1 MTEKNLW
8 LMVLDPPLPRRY
20 FLGPCMQYDQE
31 IPQSYNADQH
41 TVTLERATDQSL
53 GIGRTTK

>member
-1 MTEKNLW
+1 MG
-8 LMVLDPPLPRRY
+8 DGPGPPPHSPDDHD

-31 IPQSYNADQH
+31 IPQSYNADQP

-53 GIGRTTK
+53 DIGRTTK

>member
-8 LMVLDPPLPRRY
+8 RMGLDPPPPLPRRY
-20 FLGPCMQYDQE
+20 FLGPCMQYGQE
-31 IPQSYNADQH
+31 IPQSYNADQP

-53 GIGRTTK
+53 DIGKN